1 MRSLENI
8 GFFYRVYIL
17 LGGKLTLFFNTVPF
31 RDILILIKNEPSVD
45 KVLIRRA
52 MIFELICELETI
64 FPLVFER
71 IGWEG
76 KEIIFLGIFRVMI
89 DGEEG
94 EWIKWMRVL
103 VIDKGV

>member
-1 MRSLENI
+1 
-8 GFFYRVYIL
+8 
-17 LGGKLTLFFNTVPF
+17 
-31 RDILILIKNEPSVD
+31 
-45 KVLIRRA
+45 
-52 MIFELICELETI
+52 MIFELICELEAI

-71 IGWEG
+71 IGWKG